1 MGNSAV
7 RFSAVK
13 RLSPCYSKI
22 GNPNDS
28 SRKMAG
34 IFQFQKHYSFLAVL
48 LFVIEVL
55 IAVYIHD
62 RVIRPYLG
70 DYLVVMMLYCFL
82 RSFIKISVFPA
93 CILVLLFSYLV
104 ELVQYFHLV
113 EILGLQHSTLVTT
126 VLGNS
131 FEWIDLIAYS
141 AGIATVLFIERVRKQ
156 ASRVKENE
164 IMRH

>member
-1 MGNSAV
+1 MLVEYLTVLHGQ
-7 RFSAVK
+7 FSVK
-13 RLSPCYSKI
+13 VQCGKTLNPGYSKI

-34 IFQFQKHYSFLAVL
+34 IFQFQKHYFILGFL
-48 LFVIEVL
+48 LFVIEIF
-55 IAVYIHD
+55 IAVYVHD

-70 DYLVVMMLYCFL
+70 DYLVVIMLYCFL
-82 RSFIKISVFPA
+82 RSFANISIFPA

-104 ELVQYFHLV
+104 EFVQYFRLI
-113 EILGLQHSTLVTT
+113 EFLGLQDSRLATT

-141 AGIATVLFIERVRKQ
+141 AGIATVLCIERVINRRQ
-156 ASRVKENE
+156 G
-164 IMRH
+164 